1 MENFEQ
7 IALEKAENPPRWWKR
22 YVDDTYTVLR
32 KDQAQKF
39 TDYLNTVDEDIK
51 WTTEGEVVKDIEGL
65 ENRTERGLAFL
76 DTLSVINED
85 GTIKTRV
92 YRKDTHTDQYLNF
105 ESNHPLEHKRGVVK
119 TLAHRAKTVV
129 SKREDRR
136 KELEHLRGAFEM
148 QWLPRMDFEGLE
160 RRK

>member
-1 MENFEQ
+1 MLSGTLCETVMTR
-7 IALEKAENPPRWWKR
+7 PPPSS
-22 YVDDTYTVLR
+22 TVLR

-51 WTTEGEVVKDIEGL
+51 WTTEREVVKDIEGQ

-85 GTIKTRV
+85 GMIKTRV

-129 SKREDRR
+129 SEREDRR
-136 KELEHLRGAFEM
+136 KELEHVRGA
-148 QWLPRMDFEGLE
+148 LKCNG
-160 RRK
+160 